1 MVLLELEGSTSETE
15 CTFEQHFFPASIA
28 LFSFQACSLQK
39 LFAVEEEFE
48 DEVRKCW

>member
-1 MVLLELEGSTSETE
+1 MYLQTIISLLT
-15 CTFEQHFFPASIA
+15 SIA